1 MVGLAG
7 ATKINLPFRIDQPTA
22 WHVLSIESHPDGAI
36 RHQSGFVAH
45 ESNGRKWS
53 TQFGVVPQEVK
64 LIDGLFMSFDISEC
78 LKRGFTFDED
88 FQFHHYDL
96 TASLRARAAGMN
108 ITTTDVFVSHKGMG
122 EMDESWGRSHRKFVE
137 KYKDFVG

>member
-1 MVGLAG
+1 MVGIAG
-7 ATKINLPFRIDQPTA
+7 ATKVNLPFRIDQPTA
-22 WHVLSIESHPDGAI
+22 WHMLSIETHPDGAI

-78 LKRGFTFDED
+78 LKNGFTFDTD
-88 FQFHHYDL
+88 FDFHHYDI
-96 TASLRARAAGMN
+96 TASLRAREVGMQ
-108 ITTTDVFVSHKGMG
+108 ITTTDIFVSHKGLG
-122 EMDESWGRSHRKFVE
+122 VMDESWGRSHRKFVE